1 MQPKNAKAAG
11 TLYIVAT
18 PIGNLQDITLRG
30 LEMLRVVDTILAEDT
45 RATRKLLSHFGI
57 KKPLEKFERFSEKS
71 KEAGLIERL
80 SQGESI
86 ALVSD
91 AGTPAILDPGA
102 SLVLACHK
110 SGITVAPIPGPS
122 ALTAALS
129 ASGLIEDGFVF
140 FGWAPRK
147 PNERKAFGLRLSQT
161 SLPAVLFEAPRRLT
175 GLLKALVPS
184 LGGQRAFIARE
195 LTKIHETHY
204 FGTLEELAAQFSKE
218 GAPLK
223 GELVMVIEAAKRPF
237 HARQEPEPLSQAGTK
252 ATARALSRML
262 GLTTKEAYGILQAV
276 RKRKD
281 A

>member
-30 LEMLRVVDTILAEDT
+30 LETLRVVDTILAEDT

-71 KEAGLIERL
+71 KEASLIERL
-80 SQGESI
+80 SQGEYI

-110 SGITVAPIPGPS
+110 SGITVVPIPGPS

-147 PNERKAFGLRLSQT
+147 SNERKAFGLRVSQAPFP
-161 SLPAVLFEAPRRLT
+161 SVLFEAPRRLA

-184 LGGQRAFIARE
+184 LGGQRVFIARE

-204 FGTLEELAAQFSKE
+204 FGTLEELATQFSKE

-223 GELVMVIEAAKRPF
+223 GELVVVIEAAKRPF
-237 HARQEPEPLSQAGTK
+237 HARQEPEPLAQAGTK